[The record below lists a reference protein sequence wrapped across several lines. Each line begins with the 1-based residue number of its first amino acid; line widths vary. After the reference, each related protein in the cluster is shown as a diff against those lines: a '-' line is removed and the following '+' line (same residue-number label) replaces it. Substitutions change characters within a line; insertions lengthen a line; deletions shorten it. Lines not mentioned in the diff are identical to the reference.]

1 METCCHR
8 KRTSSSA
15 ADVALRS
22 RERIQERTHRERNSW
37 LWLPLPT
44 AVAYVE
50 ATVSA
55 LARYITEKCV
65 VLDALRSEVGVC
77 STLV

>member
-1 METCCHR
+1 MMLASFQ
-8 KRTSSSA
+8 KRA
-15 ADVALRS
+15 
-22 RERIQERTHRERNSW
+22 
-37 LWLPLPT
+37 PT

-77 STLV
+77 STFV